1 MKTLISSILLLLM
14 LISCGDTSEENL
26 GVQETS
32 KDSTATYGFSNFIF
46 PKLSK
51 NAEELVAE
59 WPIFEDFQL
68 EASSINGRTI
78 QELRVQTPRLLAHT
92 DSLSKKIPD
101 SLNTRPIASRLII
114 VKTRAQLLHQVVNRG
129 RVDSIKLQ
137 DALNEM
143 NLSVRD
149 FITQLNGKLQKDA
162 IDFQRKDNEKKE
174 LEKQQRFLDSVFQS
188 ELKDKTA
195 NEM

>member
-14 LISCGDTSEENL
+14 IISCGDTSEEKEMT
-26 GVQETS
+26 QDTFR
-32 KDSTATYGFSNFIF
+32 DSTATFGYSNFIF

-51 NAEELVAE
+51 NAEQLVAE
-59 WPIFEDFQL
+59 WPIFEDFQI
-68 EASSINGRTI
+68 EATSVNGRTI

-114 VKTRAQLLHQVVNRG
+114 VKTRAQLLNQVVNG
-129 RVDSIKLQ
+129 GSVDSVKLQ

-149 FITQLNGKLQKDA
+149 FIMQLNGKLQKDA

-174 LEKQQRFLDSVFQS
+174 LEKQRRFLDSVFQS
-188 ELKDKTA
+188 ELKD
-195 NEM
+195 NLDDRL